1 MILHEVLRLYPPAIT
16 MTRAVRKETKI
27 GDISFPAGVDLV
39 LPVLQVHHD
48 HELWGEDAEQ
58 FNPERFEGGVSKATK
73 NTSIFFPFGGGPR
86 LCIGYNFA
94 LLEAKLALSLIL
106 QRFWFELSPSYAHAP
121 YTLLTLQPQHG
132 AQIILH
138 KLEEN

>member
-1 MILHEVLRLYPPAIT
+1 MQMILHEVLRLYPPAT
-16 MTRAVRKETKI
+16 SMARAVKKEIKI
-27 GDISFPAGVDLV
+27 TFPAGVDLM
-39 LPVLQVHHD
+39 LPILLVHHD
-48 HELWGEDAEQ
+48 HELWGDDAEQ

-73 NTSIFFPFGGGPR
+73 NSAIFFPFGGGPR
-86 LCIGYNFA
+86 LCIVYNFA

-121 YTLLTLQPQHG
+121 RTVLTLQPQYG

-138 KLEEN
+138 KLEDN